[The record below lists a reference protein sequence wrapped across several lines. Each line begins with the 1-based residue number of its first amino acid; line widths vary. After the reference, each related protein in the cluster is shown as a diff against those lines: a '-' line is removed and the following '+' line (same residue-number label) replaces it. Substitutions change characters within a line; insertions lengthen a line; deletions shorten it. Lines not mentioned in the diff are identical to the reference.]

1 MTKMAVYQPRRA
13 AIAII
18 LVAVMQDDIRE
29 ELLGRHKRGRTKEW
43 IRRREEKGM
52 YRLVEELRAED
63 TVAYKEMMRMKYET
77 FSEILMAIEPEIRL
91 HIKLLLHFSLSGFL
105 AFLAFLTFSL
115 SASLSS
121 EYSSKLLFCCSSQD
135 DGKLAVAI
143 LH

>member
-13 AIAII
+13 AIAIM

-63 TVAYKEMMRMKYET
+63 TVAYKEMMRMNCET
-77 FSEILMAIEPEIRL
+77 FSEILMAIEPALVTPADRKTIMHYHPLGQTEKTIMNY
-91 HIKLLLHFSLSGFL
+91 HVEFEHVQT
-105 AFLAFLTFSL
+105 A
-115 SASLSS
+115 
-121 EYSSKLLFCCSSQD
+121 
-135 DGKLAVAI
+135 
-143 LH
+143 

>member
-13 AIAII
+13 AIATI

-29 ELLGRHKRGRTKEW
+29 EL
-43 IRRREEKGM
+43 
-52 YRLVEELRAED
+52 V
-63 TVAYKEMMRMKYET
+63 
-77 FSEILMAIEPEIRL
+77 S
-91 HIKLLLHFSLSGFL
+91 
-105 AFLAFLTFSL
+105 FLAFLTFSL